1 MRVVIDTNAFL
12 VIIPSRSIFHIAY
25 EKLKN
30 NFFELAVSTD
40 ILLEYEELLKKRY
53 QIKDANNILTN
64 LFENRNVKQII
75 PAYKWHLIPNDPD
88 GNKFVDCAIAANA
101 DFLVTNDKHFNALK
115 EVPFPKVNI
124 ITLQRF
130 IELL

>member
-40 ILLEYEELLKKRY
+40 ILLEYEELLKKDIRS
-53 QIKDANNILTN
+53 KT
-64 LFENRNVKQII
+64 QII
-75 PAYKWHLIPNDPD
+75 S
-88 GNKFVDCAIAANA
+88 
-101 DFLVTNDKHFNALK
+101 
-115 EVPFPKVNI
+115 
-124 ITLQRF
+124 
-130 IELL
+130 